1 MDEKSIEAAAT
12 AIWMRRNR
20 NRKNGLPETGLM
32 RQIVI
37 DDARAAIAAYRDAEI
52 ERLGAELAQL
62 KSVPNTIYKAVEQ
75 VLDENSAW
83 IARPSAEVTRRVAM
97 AAGIVW
103 AVQLEEKLGDAFQ
116 REQLV
121 QGLRDYIRQ
130 LEMGMDALRAKLEAA
145 ERRPDAE
152 YGWLVED
159 SRNHPSGIRYRTW
172 GDFGPEW
179 TNDPSKALR
188 FARRQDAEMFARD
201 DEDAWHIVEHMWP
214 AIDAAR
220 GGERG

>member
-1 MDEKSIEAAAT
+1 MKLE
-12 AIWMRRNR
+12 
-20 NRKNGLPETGLM
+20 
-32 RQIVI
+32 
-37 DDARAAIAAYRDAEI
+37 
-52 ERLGAELAQL
+52 
-62 KSVPNTIYKAVEQ
+62 SVEHN
-75 VLDENSAW
+75 
-83 IARPSAEVTRRVAM
+83 
-97 AAGIVW
+97 
-103 AVQLEEKLGDAFQ
+103 
-116 REQLV
+116 
-121 QGLRDYIRQ
+121 GLRDPSGRFYLRHEVDDFIV
-130 LEMGMDALRAKLEAA
+130 DLRAKLEAA
-145 ERRPDAE
+145 ERRSRDE

-179 TNDPSKALR
+179 TNDPNKALR